1 MVSNVFEL
9 VFWLV
14 LMAIMFMLGSLI
26 SQSKLDNAKSVIA
39 VLEHE
44 KEKLE
49 DRNKITE
56 NVYDS
61 QFWALTKKTDY
72 LSKEIDRLHRKYGD

>member
-26 SQSKLDNAKSVIA
+26 SQSKLDNAKCVIA

-49 DRNKITE
+49 ERNKITE
-56 NVYDS
+56 NAYDS
-61 QFWALTKKTDY
+61 QFLALSKKTDY